1 MCGFYDSHVVFGVT
15 DSHCLISCYIQDLS
29 QLVKC
34 HTFVNACF
42 CEFQIT
48 VATAYERDFRD
59 FFQMLKYFVAAVV
72 VIICILWKID
82 GHFLHMVIVFAHHFS
97 DIVHTFSGCHDVFLY
112 RRRHFE
118 LLCILETFVWRI
130 ATAVYEGIHMN
141 ALCHQVINY

>member
-1 MCGFYDSHVVFGVT
+1 MTDDYFIVCQTTIILLYDSYRYFNYVRLTHKVADSLGYAVIFVCVGDVISLCLKLIGCISHGHADVCGFYDSHVVFSVT

-72 VIICILWKID
+72 VIIYILW
-82 GHFLHMVIVFAHHFS
+82 G
-97 DIVHTFSGCHDVFLY
+97 
-112 RRRHFE
+112 
-118 LLCILETFVWRI
+118 
-130 ATAVYEGIHMN
+130 N
-141 ALCHQVINY
+141 